1 MRRAVAFS
9 RDIAQSE
16 RMAEKFHEVIT
27 SHVENNLVEDDDP
40 LGCEVPPRRW
50 HVLAPEPQSQ
60 LDWLSESLPH
70 EENVCR
76 VLSNAKLLTEG
87 VDVPNLDAVL
97 FLDPRKSQVDVIQ
110 AVGRVMRTAPGKKY
124 GYIILPVGIPAGVDP
139 AKALGDNRKYKV
151 IWDVLQA
158 LRAHDDRFD
167 ATINQI
173 ELNDRMP
180 ENIVVRKINLLGPG
194 ATGDD
199 SAAGDDAEQPKKASR
214 RTWRSSCRTPCSTRV
229 TSSRPCTPR
238 SSTSAAPAPT
248 GKTGPRTLPRSRNVT

>member
-1 MRRAVAFS
+1 M
-9 RDIAQSE
+9 
-16 RMAEKFHEVIT
+16 
-27 SHVENNLVEDDDP
+27 
-40 LGCEVPPRRW
+40 
-50 HVLAPEPQSQ
+50 
-60 LDWLSESLPH
+60 
-70 EENVCR
+70 
-76 VLSNAKLLTEG
+76 
-87 VDVPNLDAVL
+87 
-97 FLDPRKSQVDVIQ
+97 IQ

-199 SAAGDDAEQPKKASR
+199 SAAGDDAEQPKKASEADVAKFVQDALFDSR
-214 RTWRSSCRTPCSTRV
+214 DLQQAVYAKIVDKCGTRTSWEDWAKDVAQHCGTSHHPHQRHPCPPHPGTDGCVQVHGRCAPKPQRLHHQG
-229 TSSRPCTPR
+229 TSSGDVG
-238 SSTSAAPAPT
+238 AAHHHQA
-248 GKTGPRTLPRSRNVT
+248 GLRRAV